1 MELDEDT
8 MGFEDLTEGDEEALG
23 DFNKDV
29 AAQEP
34 RFSGVVNQA
43 KVRGDGLEGSKC
55 RDFPRGECWK
65 LPISQGIILFVNVCL
80 MF

>member
-1 MELDEDT
+1 MELDEDS
-8 MGFEDLTEGDEEALG
+8 MGFEDLAEGDEEAVG

-43 KVRGDGLEGSKC
+43 KAPPGMIGTIPSLEN
-55 RDFPRGECWK
+55 DPW
-65 LPISQGIILFVNVCL
+65 
-80 MF
+80 

>member
-1 MELDEDT
+1 MELDEDS
-8 MGFEDLTEGDEEALG
+8 MGFEDLAEGDEEAVG

-43 KVRGDGLEGSKC
+43 KASPGMIGTIPSLEN
-55 RDFPRGECWK
+55 DPW
-65 LPISQGIILFVNVCL
+65 
-80 MF
+80 